1 MEPSKE
7 PQLHFSSR
15 HLTRKFAVF
24 LDWFSIHK
32 PYSFVPPGAPSF
44 EFGELRTHISS
55 SATDPPTDVHLVFPA
70 CTPRQT
76 LGRAKRKSLPQTLL
90 IAWSKKRLN
99 KTYRQK
105 KRNSQ
110 TSENKQD
117 CPYFEEEIP
126 LPFFRYL
133 LLLRELSL
141 LLQIKYIVKCR
152 KTTFEMK
159 KLVIRKK
166 DNLLNW
172 KQQQLF
178 SSSSAI
184 ERAKKNLL
192 HWVTRMES
200 LLERH

>member
-15 HLTRKFAVF
+15 HLTLKFAVF

-55 SATDPPTDVHLVFPA
+55 SATDPPTDVHLVLPA

-76 LGRAKRKSLPQTLL
+76 LGRAKRMSLPQTLL

-126 LPFFRYL
+126 LSFILRSSEANPRYL
-133 LLLRELSL
+133 DFKV
-141 LLQIKYIVKCR
+141 QPA
-152 KTTFEMK
+152 
-159 KLVIRKK
+159 RKK
-166 DNLLNW
+166 TKLWPAIRQRLVKKS
-172 KQQQLF
+172 KQREALRKE
-178 SSSSAI
+178 I
-184 ERAKKNLL
+184 M
-192 HWVTRMES
+192 VY
-200 LLERH
+200 